1 MVRAVIRVPAMP
13 DENQSS
19 FRPASF
25 GTAAHNTTS
34 TTNNAAATTGK
45 NMNKIPSLVF
55 DMEDMHDLTE
65 INNNSQPYHSTEGMT
80 DVIHRLRSV
89 QEPKSEIE
97 YMLLLHV
104 RIAHEEALKRGNTPL
119 TIPELADTLRRL
131 GYKVKLLTALGG
143 GWGGACLRNLR
154 HSFLI
159 ISVQAKDGSHPSFV
173 VDPRFRDQFEIA
185 HATERYE
192 NILASVDQQLVTTQ
206 DRLAKLVELLC
217 AEMAKAF
224 IEKGATLPPWRQYNA
239 MLSKWEPRRSEE
251 VDLTHVS
258 DAMAAAAAALNNGAG
273 LGSLPPTAAVNQMMM
288 DNMINNNDNNND
300 SADVANNNNN
310 MMMMMMSPSH
320 QTRAPEGA
328 PSPISEG
335 AETLGGWSSETA
347 DSALLPGDDDA
358 DGGGGGGRVTRGS
371 TTTGAALGTESGGE
385 EEIGN
390 NIAGLVPLLQ
400 QQQHQ
405 LQLQK
410 HLHQQLQQQQQQQQH
425 PLQHV
430 YEDIRARA
438 ASLPNRRHNTWA

>member
-13 DENQSS
+13 DENHSS
-19 FRPASF
+19 LRPASF
-25 GTAAHNTTS
+25 GTAGHNTTS
-34 TTNNAAATTGK
+34 TNNAATTTGK

-80 DVIHRLRSV
+80 EVIQRLRSV

-97 YMLLLHV
+97 YMLVLHV

-192 NILASVDQQLVTTQ
+192 NILASVDQQLVATQ

-251 VDLTHVS
+251 VDLTHGS

-273 LGSLPPTAAVNQMMM
+273 LGSLPPTAAVDQMMMM
-288 DNMINNNDNNND
+288 DNIINNKDNNND

-310 MMMMMMSPSH
+310 MIMMMSPSH

-347 DSALLPGDDDA
+347 DSAILPEDDDA
-358 DGGGGGGRVTRGS
+358 DGGEGRGRGTHGTATS
-371 TTTGAALGTESGGE
+371 GAALGTESGGE
-385 EEIGN
+385 EEVGN
-390 NIAGLVPLLQ
+390 NIAGFVPLLQ

-410 HLHQQLQQQQQQQQH
+410 HLHQQLQQH